1 MVSGVFKIVFPGGEL
16 NLESDILKNWKDHL
30 AYNFSPKTLT
40 KVGMMLFES
49 LFERI
54 QSFVPNC
61 FVFLCDKT
69 CKVAQNWEPELLKSA
84 KTNGFRRSRNIG
96 TSFVVG

>member
-1 MVSGVFKIVFPGGEL
+1 MLLGEEAVQTREQLLEDHDMVSGVFKIVFPGGEL

-54 QSFVPNC
+54 
-61 FVFLCDKT
+61 
-69 CKVAQNWEPELLKSA
+69 
-84 KTNGFRRSRNIG
+84 
-96 TSFVVG
+96 